1 MPGALPRFLDQVI
14 TFSTKGKTGA
24 GEAGRHPQPQQGALT
39 PAQFLPCGGT
49 GCSPILPMGQRAHRA
64 SRLLKRG
71 GKGQCIAGRSLSHH
85 WSSAFRMPPIDSHSI
100 FLLVAALVSVVGLIV
115 LVAVVKLNP
124 VITLLVAALALAV
137 ATGMPMATVIHSFEA
152 GVGGVLGHIAIIVA
166 LGTMLG
172 KMMAESGASDRI
184 AYTLIRTF
192 GEKNVPWAMLTIA
205 LIVGLPA
212 FFQVGFV
219 LLVPIL
225 FTVAR
230 RTNTSLV
237 RAGLPMVAGLSVMHG
252 LVPPHPATMLAV
264 TSFHADVGRT
274 IFFALVVGI
283 PTAVIA
289 GPLYAMLIAPH
300 IQLPDE
306 NPIADQLSRHD
317 QVTGREET
325 RNLPG
330 FGLSVLTIVLPIVL
344 MVAGSWA
351 DAFFAPGAAANNALR
366 LAGNDDMAL
375 LVGTLFSFVTL
386 GRMRGFS
393 RETILRFSTEC
404 LAPTAAILLLIG
416 AGGGFGRVLQDC
428 GVSDA
433 ILAVALRAHVPLLV
447 LAWLVAALIC
457 LATGSSSVAVSTAAG
472 IVAPFAMH
480 APGSHAELL
489 VIATAA
495 GALIFSHVNDSGFW
509 LVKEYFN
516 MSVGQTLKTWS
527 VCETIIAVMGLAFSA
542 LLWRFT

>member
-1 MPGALPRFLDQVI
+1 
-14 TFSTKGKTGA
+14 
-24 GEAGRHPQPQQGALT
+24 
-39 PAQFLPCGGT
+39 
-49 GCSPILPMGQRAHRA
+49 
-64 SRLLKRG
+64 
-71 GKGQCIAGRSLSHH
+71 
-85 WSSAFRMPPIDSHSI
+85 MPPIDSHSI

-124 VITLLVAALALAV
+124 VITLLVTALSLAV
-137 ATGMPMATVIHSFEA
+137 VAGMPLTAVIHSFEA

-184 AYTLIRTF
+184 AYSLIHAF
-192 GEKNVPWAMLTIA
+192 GEKNVPWAMLAIA

-274 IFFALVVGI
+274 IFYALLIGV

-300 IQLPDE
+300 IELSDE
-306 NPIADQLSRHD
+306 NPIADQLSRHGEA
-317 QVTGREET
+317 TGHEER

-330 FGLSVLTIVLPIVL
+330 FWLSVFTIVLPVLL

-351 DAFFAPGAAANNALR
+351 DAFFAPGSRANSALH

-375 LVGTLFSFVTL
+375 LAGALFSFVTL
-386 GRMRGFS
+386 GVMRGFS

-404 LAPTAAILLLIG
+404 LAPTAAITLLIG

-433 ILAVALRAHVPLLV
+433 IVAVALRGHVPVLL
-447 LAWLVAALIC
+447 LAWLLAALIR
-457 LATGSSSVAVSTAAG
+457 LATGSSTVAMTTAAG
-472 IVAPFAMH
+472 IVAPFALH

-527 VCETIIAVMGLAFSA
+527 VCETIIAVTGLIFSA
-542 LLWRFT
+542 ALWRFV